1 MPAPDEQDDAIAPL
15 ARPFLGRQL
24 DPLASNEGRIDPTD
38 IGVRPY
44 FITGGRTR
52 SREASVSFET
62 VVVATEL
69 DTPMADRLARESR
82 SILHLAKDPQSVA
95 ELSARLRLPIG
106 VVCVLCGD
114 LSLYG
119 LLRVHEAPENVADD
133 IEILNLLIDVLR
145 KL

>member
-1 MPAPDEQDDAIAPL
+1 MPTPDDQDDSVAPL
-15 ARPFLGRQL
+15 TRPFLGRRF
-24 DPLASNEGRIDPTD
+24 DAVGGGDGRIDPTD

-62 VVVATEL
+62 VVVATDL
-69 DTPMADRLARESR
+69 DTPMGDRLARESR
-82 SILHLAKDPQSVA
+82 SILQLAKDPQSVA